1 MADFE
6 CSEFS
11 TIKEVSHD
19 TDQGRVY
26 LFIEGIQTQ
35 DMSFN
40 KALFYIQI
48 LTFQNNLFNLIFIFQ
63 IWNKN
68 MK

>member
-40 KALFYIQI
+40 KALFYINI

-63 IWNKN
+63 IGIKI
-68 MK
+68 

>member
-11 TIKEVSHD
+11 TIKEVSHG
-19 TDQGRVY
+19 TDQGKVY

-40 KALFYIQI
+40 KALFYIKI

-63 IWNKN
+63 IGIKI
-68 MK
+68 

>member
-11 TIKEVSHD
+11 TIKEASHD

>member
-26 LFIEGIQTQ
+26 LFTEGIQTQ